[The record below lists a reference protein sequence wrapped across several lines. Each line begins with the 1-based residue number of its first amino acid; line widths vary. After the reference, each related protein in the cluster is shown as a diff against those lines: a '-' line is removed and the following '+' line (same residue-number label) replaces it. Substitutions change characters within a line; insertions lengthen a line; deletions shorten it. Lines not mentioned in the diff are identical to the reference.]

1 MNKTINQQ
9 IICNGCGFDQDI
21 SLWVSINATRN
32 PKLKEKIIQNNLNI
46 FTCSNCGFKIHIN
59 YPLLYYDTEKKL
71 MICVFIDDISPYDL
85 LDGYIPPL
93 GNIMEHPYQFRTVYS
108 YNQMM
113 EKIALFDECI
123 DDREFEYFKNVIR
136 VAKCE
141 EHLCKPVK
149 L

>member
-1 MNKTINQQ
+1 
-9 IICNGCGFDQDI
+9 
-21 SLWVSINATRN
+21 
-32 PKLKEKIIQNNLNI
+32 
-46 FTCSNCGFKIHIN
+46 
-59 YPLLYYDTEKKL
+59 